1 MTLYKIRITGDPA
14 LHTRALEVLAIDD
27 YIRELVADMFETMD
41 AAPGV
46 GLAATQ
52 IGAGLR
58 IFVYSYSTDD
68 QEVRGVA
75 INPQL
80 SISEFSDEELDEEAD
95 AEGCLSIPGERFPLK
110 RANRALLM
118 ATDLDGHGYQIEA
131 EGWLARI
138 FQHEFD
144 HLEGM
149 LYADRLVK
157 PHKRLMKKAIKENEW
172 GVPGLSWSPGQDY
185 LEP

>member
-1 MTLYKIRITGDPA
+1 LQKIRITGDPV
-14 LHTRALEVLAIDD
+14 LHKRALEVSVIDD
-27 YIRELVADMFETMD
+27 YIRELVTDMFETMD
-41 AAPGV
+41 SAPGV

-52 IGAGLR
+52 IGVGLR
-58 IFVYSYSTDD
+58 IFVYSYSYDD

-75 INPQL
+75 INPEL
-80 SISEFSDEELDEEAD
+80 SISDFSDEELDEEAD
-95 AEGCLSIPGERFPLK
+95 AEGCLSIP

-118 ATDLDGHGYQIEA
+118 ATDLEGQGYQIEA

-157 PHKRLMKKAIKENEW
+157 PYKRFMKKAIKENEW
-172 GVPGLSWSPGQDY
+172 GTPGLSWLPGKDY

>member
-1 MTLYKIRITGDPA
+1 MGVVTLYKIRITGDPA

-52 IGAGLR
+52 IGVGLR

-80 SISEFSDEELDEEAD
+80 SISEFSDEELDEDAD
-95 AEGCLSIPGERFPLK
+95 AEGCLSIHGERLPLK
-110 RANRALLM
+110 RTNRAL
-118 ATDLDGHGYQIEA
+118 
-131 EGWLARI
+131 
-138 FQHEFD
+138 
-144 HLEGM
+144 
-149 LYADRLVK
+149 
-157 PHKRLMKKAIKENEW
+157 
-172 GVPGLSWSPGQDY
+172 
-185 LEP
+185 

>member
-1 MTLYKIRITGDPA
+1 MQKILITGDPV
-14 LHTRALEVLAIDD
+14 LHTRALEVPVIDD
-27 YIRELVADMFETMD
+27 YIHQLVADMFETMD

-52 IGAGLR
+52 IGVGLR
-58 IFVYSYSTDD
+58 IFVYSFSTED

-75 INPQL
+75 INPEL
-80 SISEFSDEELDEEAD
+80 SISEFSDEPLDEEAD
-95 AEGCLSIPGERFPLK
+95 SEGCLSIPGERFPLK
-110 RANRALLM
+110 RANRAVLR
-118 ATDLDGHGYQIEA
+118 ATDLEGQGYQIDA
-131 EGWLARI
+131 KGWLARI

-157 PHKRLMKKAIKENEW
+157 PHKRFMKKAIKENEW
-172 GVPGLSWSPGQDY
+172 GTPGLSWLPGKDH